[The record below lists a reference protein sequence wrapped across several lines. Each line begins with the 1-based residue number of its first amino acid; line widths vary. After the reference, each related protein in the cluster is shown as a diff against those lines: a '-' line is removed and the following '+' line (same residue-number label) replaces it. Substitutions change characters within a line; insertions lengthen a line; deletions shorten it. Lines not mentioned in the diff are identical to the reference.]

1 VLEMF
6 EKNIARILDIIADKG
21 YLKENE
27 IIYYLKN
34 EFDKVDIVKAL
45 NYALEKGYIKK
56 YGAKY
61 GFEEEYMEPKEK
73 RLRYREVMAKMYDV

>member
-1 VLEMF
+1 MF

-45 NYALEKGYIKK
+45 NYALEKGYIKNTEQSM
-56 YGAKY
+56 G
-61 GFEEEYMEPKEK
+61 
-73 RLRYREVMAKMYDV
+73 LRKNIWNQRKKD